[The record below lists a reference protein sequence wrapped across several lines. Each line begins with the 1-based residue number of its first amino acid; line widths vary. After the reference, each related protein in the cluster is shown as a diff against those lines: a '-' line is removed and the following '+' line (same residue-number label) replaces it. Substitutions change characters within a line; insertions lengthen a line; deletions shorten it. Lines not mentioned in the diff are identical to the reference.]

1 VTCRITKMC
10 RQIFR
15 QYRDDAGIVP
25 YTKKSRICTD
35 SHTEINLQKYVDLNC
50 AKL

>member
-1 VTCRITKMC
+1 MTCRITKMC

-25 YTKKSRICTD
+25 YTKNRICTD